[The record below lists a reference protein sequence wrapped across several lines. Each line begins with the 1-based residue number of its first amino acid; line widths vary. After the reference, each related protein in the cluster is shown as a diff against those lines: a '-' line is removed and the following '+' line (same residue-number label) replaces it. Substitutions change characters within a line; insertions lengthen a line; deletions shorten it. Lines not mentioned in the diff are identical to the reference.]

1 MRRFLLIALLATIAL
16 LALLESVWSHRQGV
30 HEIDEV
36 FDAQLAQ
43 YARILLGLI
52 DHTSGQSSLIDM
64 ERRLAASEG
73 FHSAV
78 HHPYEAQLG
87 FQVWNAGGELLG
99 KSASLPV
106 DRVVPLTP
114 GFHSA
119 AIADQPWRFF
129 SLHDERHG
137 RWLVAGQ
144 NSAVRSELAARF
156 ALHDVSTALALVLA
170 MGAAVIMIMR
180 LGLGPL
186 DKLARQV
193 SQRDADD
200 LRPLDGTGLPLE
212 LQPLASSINGAFGLL
227 ESALERERQFASD
240 AAHELCTPVAIIQ
253 TQLENALA
261 EASIASEPALR
272 SALDATRSLGQLIR
286 QLLELARL
294 SPESQRASYES
305 VDLKQLVAEQIA
317 SHVAA
322 IDDKQLDVSLAGEP
336 GAQVSGNPR
345 LLAILVR
352 NLLDNA
358 IKYTPRAG
366 TIDIAVE
373 TREAMVELRI
383 GDSGTGIPAEFRQPA
398 LQRFH
403 RLPQQQADAGV
414 AGSGLGLALVDMI
427 ARMHGA
433 SLTLGA
439 ADAGGLQVTLQFPVG
454 SALPLFND
462 SGRLSAAR

>member
-1 MRRFLLIALLATIAL
+1 MKSMRRFLLIALLATIAL

-52 DHTSGQSSLIDM
+52 DHTSGQSSPIDM
-64 ERRLAASEG
+64 ERRLAASED
-73 FHSAV
+73 SNSTT

-87 FQVWNAGGELLG
+87 FQVWAESGQLLG
-99 KSASLPV
+99 KSVSLPLE
-106 DRVVPLTP
+106 RMVPLVP

-119 AIADQPWRFF
+119 DIAGQPWRFF

-170 MGAAVIMIMR
+170 LGAAVMMIMR
-180 LGLGPL
+180 LGLAPL

-212 LQPLASSINGAFGLL
+212 LQPLATSINDAFGLL

-240 AAHELCTPVAIIQ
+240 AAHELRTPVAIIQ

-261 EASIASEPALR
+261 EAGSSSGPALQ
-272 SALDATRSLGQLIR
+272 SALEATRSLGQLIR

-294 SPESQRASYES
+294 SPESQRASFEP
-305 VDLKQLVAEQIA
+305 VDLKQLAAEQIA
-317 SHVAA
+317 LQVAA
-322 IDDKQLDVSLAGEP
+322 IDGKQLDVSLAAKP
-336 GAQVSGNPR
+336 GAQVAGNPR

-358 IKYTPRAG
+358 IKYTPRGG
-366 TIDIAVE
+366 TIAMVVE
-373 TREAMVELRI
+373 SRASMVELRI
-383 GDSGTGIPAEFRQPA
+383 ADSGPGIPAEFRQRA

-403 RLPQQQADAGV
+403 RLAQQQADAGV
-414 AGSGLGLALVDMI
+414 SGSGLGLALVEMI

-433 SLTLGA
+433 ILRLGTA
-439 ADAGGLQVTLQFPVG
+439 EAGGLQVALQFPAYGV
-454 SALPLFND
+454 APP
-462 SGRLSAAR
+462 